1 MKILKLLNRK
11 NLSIFI
17 ISFLLFLNHLNAQ
30 EEPVDIWN
38 LEKKA
43 KENSTITQIESDDAE
58 EISINNVGVSNLNNS
73 LDIIDSDLLGQSK
86 INIVGLYD
94 PEDNGLS
101 IDMWSNSNGNEIKL
115 ILNKLNKTNLSKD
128 AKEILD
134 IALLTNSYFPIYNI
148 TEEEFIKFKLNYLI
162 KNRDKNLIKKYL
174 IKNKKNIY
182 NGELIKFYLNDYLE
196 NADLENA
203 CNIFEDINYFSDDYI
218 NKFKIYCLINKNN
231 REEAQLLFDLNNE
244 NGFKDDFFENK
255 FNFLMG
261 YIDKADGKTS
271 DNNILNLHLSHR
283 TNPDFVYELSE
294 NTPKFIWKYLSSS
307 NLLENVDTIDLE
319 DSTKVTLIEKATHE
333 KNYEEKELFAL
344 YKRFQ
349 FNINQLLNVKETHK
363 LMQNYEGRALL
374 YQRLILTK
382 DTEEVLDLSFKL
394 KELFIKDNIEDA
406 FNNELK
412 KILTSINED
421 EIPSNYS
428 SFYYDNLNKPN
439 LKEKN
444 IKINNK
450 IIHQSKLLRYF
461 EDNYDVKK
469 ANDDLNKLL
478 KSIKKN
484 KDYEVSIK
492 DLILLESLISDGLE
506 ISKKYKNMFE
516 FDQSNIPTDIQML
529 LNNNELGM
537 VLLRMVEI
545 IGEDKLV
552 NLDSDTLYFMTSILN
567 ELNLDSIRN
576 NLLLEVLPLKI

>member
-38 LEKKA
+38 LEKKV
-43 KENSTITQIESDDAE
+43 KENSTITQTKNDDAE
-58 EISINNVGVSNLNNS
+58 EISINVGMSNLNNS
-73 LDIIDSDLLGQSK
+73 SDIIDSDLLGQNK

-134 IALLTNSYFPIYNI
+134 IALLTHSYFPIYNI
-148 TEEEFIKFKLNYLI
+148 TEEEFVKFKLNYLI
-162 KNRDKNLIKKYL
+162 KNRDKYLIKKYL
-174 IKNKKNIY
+174 IKNKNNIY
-182 NGELIKFYLNDYLE
+182 NAELIKFYLNDYLE

-203 CNIFEDINYFSDDYI
+203 CNIFEDINYFGDDYI
-218 NKFKIYCLINKNN
+218 NKFKIYCLIKNNN
-231 REEAQLLFDLNNE
+231 REEAQLLFDLNSE

-255 FNFLMG
+255 FNFLME
-261 YIDKADGKTS
+261 YIDEADGKTS
-271 DNNILNLHLSHR
+271 DKNILNLHLSHR
-283 TNPDFVYELSE
+283 TNPDFIYELSE

-319 DSTKVTLIEKATHE
+319 DSTKVALIEKATHE
-333 KNYEEKELFAL
+333 KNYEEKELFEL

-349 FNINQLLNVKETHK
+349 FNINQLLNVKESHK

-382 DTEEVLDLSFKL
+382 DTEEVLDLSFRL

-412 KILTSINED
+412 KILTSISED

-428 SFYYDNLNKPN
+428 SFYYDNLKKQN

-450 IIHQSKLLRYF
+450 IIHQSKLLKYF
-461 EDNYDVKK
+461 EDNYDLKK

-506 ISKKYKNMFE
+506 ISKKYKNMFK

-545 IGEDKLV
+545 IGKDKLA

>member
-11 NLSIFI
+11 NLAIFI
-17 ISFLLFLNHLNAQ
+17 ISFLLFLNQLKAQ

-43 KENSTITQIESDDAE
+43 KENSTITQIENDNPE
-58 EISINNVGVSNLNNS
+58 EISINVGTSNLNNS
-73 LDIIDSDLLGQSK
+73 SDIIDSDLLGQNK

-115 ILNKLNKTNLSKD
+115 ILNKLIKTNLSKD

-174 IKNKKNIY
+174 IKNKNNIY
-182 NGELIKFYLNDYLE
+182 NAELIKFYLNDYLE

-203 CNIFEDINYFSDDYI
+203 CNIFKDINYFGDDYI
-218 NKFKIYCLINKNN
+218 NKFKIYCLIKNN
-231 REEAQLLFDLNNE
+231 SREEAQLLFDLNSE

-255 FNFLMG
+255 FNFLME
-261 YIDKADGKTS
+261 YIDEADGKTS
-271 DNNILNLHLSHR
+271 DKNILNLHLSHR
-283 TNPDFVYELSE
+283 TNSDFVYELSE

-319 DSTKVTLIEKATHE
+319 DSTKVALIEKATHE
-333 KNYEEKELFAL
+333 KNYEEKELFEL

-349 FNINQLLNVKETHK
+349 FNINQLLNVKESHK

-382 DTEEVLDLSFKL
+382 DTEEVLDLSFRL

-428 SFYYDNLNKPN
+428 SFYYDNLKKQN

-450 IIHQSKLLRYF
+450 IIHQSKLLKYF
-461 EDNYDVKK
+461 EDNYDLKK

-506 ISKKYKNMFE
+506 ISKKYKNMFK

-537 VLLRMVEI
+537 VLLRMAEI
-545 IGEDKLV
+545 IGEDKLA

>member
-43 KENSTITQIESDDAE
+43 KENSTITQTKNDDAE
-58 EISINNVGVSNLNNS
+58 EISINVGISNLNNS
-73 LDIIDSDLLGQSK
+73 SDIIDSDLLGQNK
-86 INIVGLYD
+86 INILGLYD
-94 PEDNGLS
+94 PEDHGLS

-162 KNRDKNLIKKYL
+162 KNKDKYLIKKYL
-174 IKNKKNIY
+174 IKNKNNIY
-182 NGELIKFYLNDYLE
+182 NAELIKFYLNDYLE

-203 CNIFEDINYFSDDYI
+203 CNIFEDINYFGDDYI
-218 NKFKIYCLINKNN
+218 NKFKIYCLIKNNN
-231 REEAQLLFDLNNE
+231 REEAQLLFDLNSE

-255 FNFLMG
+255 FNFLME
-261 YIDKADGKTS
+261 YIDEADGKTS
-271 DNNILNLHLSHR
+271 DKNILNLHLSHR

-319 DSTKVTLIEKATHE
+319 DSTKVALIEKATHE
-333 KNYEEKELFAL
+333 KNYEEKELFEL

-349 FNINQLLNVKETHK
+349 FNINQLLNVKESHK

-382 DTEEVLDLSFKL
+382 DTEEVLDLSFRL

-412 KILTSINED
+412 KILTSISED

-428 SFYYDNLNKPN
+428 SFYYDNLKKQN

-450 IIHQSKLLRYF
+450 IIHQSKLLKYF
-461 EDNYDVKK
+461 EDNYDLKK

-506 ISKKYKNMFE
+506 ISKKYKNMFK

-545 IGEDKLV
+545 IGEDKLA

>member
-43 KENSTITQIESDDAE
+43 KENSTITQTKNDDAE
-58 EISINNVGVSNLNNS
+58 EISINVGMSNLNNS
-73 LDIIDSDLLGQSK
+73 SDIIDSDLLGQNK

-162 KNRDKNLIKKYL
+162 KNRDKYLIKKYL
-174 IKNKKNIY
+174 IKNKNNIY
-182 NGELIKFYLNDYLE
+182 NAELIKFYLNDYLE

-203 CNIFEDINYFSDDYI
+203 CNIFEDINYFGDDYI
-218 NKFKIYCLINKNN
+218 NKFKIYCLIKNNN
-231 REEAQLLFDLNNE
+231 REEAQLLFDLNSE

-255 FNFLMG
+255 FNFLME
-261 YIDKADGKTS
+261 YIDEADGKTS
-271 DNNILNLHLSHR
+271 DKNILNLHLSHR

-319 DSTKVTLIEKATHE
+319 DSTKVALIEKATHE
-333 KNYEEKELFAL
+333 KNYEEKELFEL

-349 FNINQLLNVKETHK
+349 FNINQLLNVKESHK

-382 DTEEVLDLSFKL
+382 DTEEVLDLSFRL

-412 KILTSINED
+412 KILTSISED

-428 SFYYDNLNKPN
+428 SFYYDNLKKQN

-450 IIHQSKLLRYF
+450 IIHQSKLLKYF
-461 EDNYDVKK
+461 EDNYDLKK

-506 ISKKYKNMFE
+506 ISKKYKNMFK

-545 IGEDKLV
+545 IGEDKLA